1 MNSQSV
7 VTQNWLTQKLSERA
21 YLSSLIFNII
31 LVVFSY
37 VFLNSQWQADQWMA
51 ASYDNVF
58 EKREYWRLWSTLFA
72 HADIGHLLSNL
83 MLLIPLSVLL
93 SGYFGLMVFPVIGV
107 IMGGLINYIVLQ
119 SLPVSVNLI
128 GISGLVY
135 WMGAFWLTLFIILD
149 RRKSLRRRMA
159 ISLFLTVV
167 LFIPESFRPEISYL
181 SHFVGYLLGIIS
193 AIILYYF
200 RRNEFEMAEVREV
213 VYEIEPEGVI
223 ESPSVAPHPK

>member
-7 VTQNWLTQKLSERA
+7 VTQNWLTQKLSIRA

-37 VFLNSQWQADQWMA
+37 FFLNSQWQADQWMA

-58 EKREYWRLWSTLFA
+58 EKKEYWRLWSTLFA

-83 MLLIPLSVLL
+83 MLLIPLSILL
-93 SGYFGLMVFPVIGV
+93 SGYFGLLVFPVIGV
-107 IMGGLINYIVLQ
+107 IMGGVINYIVLQ

-128 GISGLVY
+128 GISGIVY

-149 RRKSLRRRMA
+149 RRKSLRRRIA
-159 ISLFLTVV
+159 VSLFLTVV

-181 SHFVGYLLGIIS
+181 SHFVGYLLGIIC
-193 AIILYYF
+193 AVILYYF
-200 RRNEFEMAEVREV
+200 RRNKFEMAEVREI
-213 VYEIEPEGVI
+213 VYETEPEGII